1 MRTQV
6 EIITAERARQL
17 LASHRFNRSLSPS
30 LYEAY
35 ARDMKAGAWAITPQG
50 IVIREGGS
58 PGSPEEILDD
68 GQHRCKAVIIAAE
81 GDPDFGVKMVV
92 TYLEPGDRDIRMV
105 LDTGRSRTFAD
116 LLKMDQWEDSTQL
129 AAVTRR
135 LWDWDQGQPWMRTR
149 QATRHEL
156 HKLLDSEP
164 ELTAAAKYAHGWK
177 APKILTPALAGFAWF
192 LFRYRVMELA
202 RKDGNDIWV
211 RSTEDTSRDAR
222 KFLERL
228 EIGNDLKEGSPLL
241 AFRNRQL
248 AGERMTS
255 FSSGGKSA
263 NTALVTLVMTWNHE
277 RRGGTISRIQLP
289 RGVSNRKFPVP
300 L

>member
-17 LASHRFNRSLSPS
+17 LSGPNTNRSTALR
-30 LYEAY
+30 LVEAY

-58 PGSPEEILDD
+58 PGSPGESLED
-68 GQHRCKAVIIAAE
+68 GKHRCQAVIRAAE
-81 GDPDFGVKMVV
+81 GDPGFGVEMVV

-116 LLKMDQWEDSTQL
+116 LLKMDQREDSTQL

-156 HKLLDSEP
+156 YKLLDSEP
-164 ELTAAAKYAHGWK
+164 DLAAAAKAAHGWK
-177 APKILTPALAGFAWF
+177 APRILTPALAGFAWF
-192 LFRYRVMELA
+192 LFRNRVMMLD
-202 RKDGNDIWV
+202 RKDSWV
-211 RSTEDTSRDAR
+211 RSREDTSRDAR
-222 KFLERL
+222 WFLEHL
-228 EIGNDLKEGSPLL
+228 ELGNDLEEGSPLL

-248 AGERMTS
+248 AGDRMTS
-255 FSSGGKSA
+255 FTAGGKSA
-263 NTALVTLVMTWNHE
+263 NTALAALVTTWNHY
-277 RRGGTISRIQLP
+277 RDHSAISKVQLP
-289 RGVSNRKFPVP
+289 RTVSNRKFPVP
-300 L
+300 H